1 MRSRRIAVT
10 IAVAAI
16 AVAACGSGDSNS
28 TAGDK
33 APNTATSSTTTSS
46 GAGTGSTGSIS
57 PAVIAQCSESG
68 AAAATALEAYL
79 KGSQTADQTVQSLDS
94 AQRGLSAAASAA
106 TAQDPQ
112 IGTEMQ
118 AFSDVVGQAKSGIA
132 DGSLGPEPAAKL
144 VVDALVNLPKQ
155 YCS

>member
-1 MRSRRIAVT
+1 MSSGRLAVT
-10 IAVAAI
+10 VAVVAI
-16 AVAACGSGDSNS
+16 AVAVTACSGGDGNS
-28 TAGDK
+28 ATGGTA
-33 APNTATSSTTTSS
+33 PSTTTSS
-46 GAGTGSTGSIS
+46 GAGVGNTGSIS

-79 KGSQTADQTVQSLDS
+79 KGSQTVDQIVQSLDS

-112 IGTEMQ
+112 ISTEIQ

>member
-10 IAVAAI
+10 IAVGAI
-16 AVAACGSGDSNS
+16 AVAACSSGDGNS

-33 APNTATSSTTTSS
+33 ASTVTSSTTTSS
-46 GAGTGSTGSIS
+46 DAGAGNTGKIS
-57 PAVIAQCSESG
+57 AAVIAQCSKNG

-106 TAQDPQ
+106 TAQDQQ
-112 IGTEMQ
+112 IGTKIQ
-118 AFSDVVGQAKSGIA
+118 AFSDVVGQAKNGIA
-132 DGSLGPEPAAKL
+132 DGSLGPEPATKL

>member
-1 MRSRRIAVT
+1 M
-10 IAVAAI
+10 
-16 AVAACGSGDSNS
+16 
-28 TAGDK
+28 
-33 APNTATSSTTTSS
+33 
-46 GAGTGSTGSIS
+46 
-57 PAVIAQCSESG
+57 
-68 AAAATALEAYL
+68 AYL
-79 KGSQTADQTVQSLDS
+79 NGSQTADQTVQSLDS
-94 AQRGLSAAASAA
+94 AQRGLSAAGSAA

-112 IGTEMQ
+112 IGREMQ

>member
-1 MRSRRIAVT
+1 MSSGRLAVT
-10 IAVAAI
+10 VAVVAI
-16 AVAACGSGDSNS
+16 AVAVTACSGGDGNS
-28 TAGDK
+28 ATGGTA
-33 APNTATSSTTTSS
+33 PSTTTSS
-46 GAGTGSTGSIS
+46 GAGVGNTGSIS

-79 KGSQTADQTVQSLDS
+79 KGSQTVDQIVQSLDS

-112 IGTEMQ
+112 IGKEMQ